1 MPIEDLRELYAST
14 FNGPILSTTKQEEMS
29 TSSEHSTEQEEGH
42 DYQSLTIVEQS
53 NISMIQKKNK

>member
-42 DYQSLTIVEQS
+42 DYQSLTIRIV
-53 NISMIQKKNK
+53 QKLITEITIT